1 MGIIPIGL
9 RSTENGLVNFQ
20 WCEQAGNEDKL
31 STSTCGYLIFA
42 AVLTNHPTPWTPCHK
57 DALFVC
63 HIRHMYICSPG

>member
-1 MGIIPIGL
+1 MGIIPIEL